1 MSVRAPGPERP
12 RAARAGSEVG
22 MGFPRARRAAAA
34 IAAITVGCAAPA
46 GCAGGGESSLLA
58 KDTLVAGVRPDLP
71 GVGIR
76 RPDGGFEGLDVD
88 VARYVAGRL
97 GKSVRFRAALA
108 GDRERMLREGRVDL
122 VPTFWVEPEWKLR
135 LAFAGPYY
143 LSYQDIL
150 VRSDERGVRGVRDLK
165 GRRLCAVAG
174 SGAAEQVIEE
184 RQVAAVPVPARSY
197 DECAAMLA
205 AGRVDAIT
213 TNDTILA
220 GLQKRQGR
228 GFRLVNARYG
238 ERRTGIG
245 MRRDD
250 PAGCEAVNK
259 AITRMYQDGTAARL
273 LAKWFGGSGMD
284 LSVVEVP
291 QFEGCE

>member
-1 MSVRAPGPERP
+1 
-12 RAARAGSEVG
+12 
-22 MGFPRARRAAAA
+22 MGFLRVRRTAAA
-34 IAAITVGCAAPA
+34 IVLGCAALA
-46 GCAGGGESSLLA
+46 GCAGGEESPLLA
-58 KDTLVAGVRPDLP
+58 KGTLVAGVRPDLP
-71 GVGIR
+71 GLGVR
-76 RPDGGFEGLDVD
+76 LPDGRFEGLDVD

-97 GKSVRFRAALA
+97 GMGVRFRPALA
-108 GDRERMLREGRVDL
+108 RDRERLLREGEVDL
-122 VPTFWVEPEWKLR
+122 VLTFWVEPEWKLR

-150 VRSDERGVRGVRDLK
+150 VRADEREVRGVRDLK

-174 SGAAEQVIEE
+174 AGAAEQVIEE
-184 RQVAAVPVPARSY
+184 RQVAAVPVPARGY

-205 AGRVDAIT
+205 DRRVDAIT

-220 GLQKRQGR
+220 GLQKRQGT
-228 GFRLVNARYG
+228 GFRLVNARFG

-250 PAGCEAVNK
+250 PGGCEAVNK

-273 LAKWFGGSGMD
+273 MGKWFGGSGLD